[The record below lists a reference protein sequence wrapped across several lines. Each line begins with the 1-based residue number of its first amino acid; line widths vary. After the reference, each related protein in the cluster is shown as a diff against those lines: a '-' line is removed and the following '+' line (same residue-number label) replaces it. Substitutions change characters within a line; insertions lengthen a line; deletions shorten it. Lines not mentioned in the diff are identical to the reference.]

1 MGYDPASHTGELLV
15 LDAADLSTVCR
26 ARMPHHSPLG
36 FHGTWVP
43 A

>member
-1 MGYDPASHTGELLV
+1 MCYDSANHTGELLV
-15 LDAADLSTVCR
+15 LDAADLHTVCR